1 MAENLQENIEK
12 SKRKPPMSWT
22 AQHEEMLLR
31 EILTW
36 EPFNHKLG
44 STGRGESWKMIA
56 ETLNSLDNP
65 KFTVTHRSVRE
76 KYANLEKEHKKKMA
90 DEERAS
96 GDSPEGLTDKEKA
109 LDEIVQRFA
118 DIELSTEKNRQ
129 VSAKAIEKE
138 RASAVEVR
146 KQAMETYS
154 ETKRR
159 SEDESPTSSSK
170 GGKRRRSSDDTML
183 YLRDKMEM
191 DRAFRDRELKV
202 AETRENTMQQLLVQQ
217 QQQNQAMLALL
228 LNQNNSGA
236 Q

>member
-1 MAENLQENIEK
+1 MN
-12 SKRKPPMSWT
+12 WT
-22 AQHEEMLLR
+22 AQHEEMLSR

-36 EPFNHKLG
+36 EPFNHKSG
-44 STGRGESWKMIA
+44 SPGRGEAWKMIA

-76 KYANLEKEHKKKMA
+76 KYAYLEKEHKKKMA
-90 DEERAS
+90 DEEKAS
-96 GDSPEGLTDKEKA
+96 GDSPDDLTDKEKA

-129 VSAKAIEKE
+129 ASAKAIEKE
-138 RASAVEVR
+138 RASAAEVR
-146 KQAMETYS
+146 KQAMETYA

-159 SEDESPTSSSK
+159 NEDESPTSSSK

-183 YLRDKMEM
+183 YLREKMDM
-191 DRAFRDRELKV
+191 DREFRDRELKI
-202 AETRENTMQQLLVQQ
+202 AETRENTMQQLIIQQ

-228 LNQNNSGA
+228 LNQNNYGA